1 MKVQSLRFGEIDVP
15 DDKVISMIRP
25 ILGFEKLQTFCLIEV
40 DELKPLLWF
49 QSTEDEA
56 ISFLVINPRLLVP
69 DYGIKINSNEIKE
82 LKVEDVSSVET
93 YTVVTVPENNQEISV
108 NLQGPI
114 LINTENN
121 RAKQLVLVNSGYEIQ
136 QKISQLQR
144 VPELDDVTEELVPA

>member
-25 ILGFEKLQTFCLIEV
+25 ILGFEKLRTFCLIEV

-82 LKVEDVSSVET
+82 LNVEEVSSVET
-93 YTVVTVPENNQEISV
+93 YTVVTVPEDNQEISV